1 MGISVVVER
10 PSFQMFQAIS
20 YSLQLVAASCIESFV
35 AAVVVAVVLVWQ
47 VTEHAFFQSA
57 AVAVIDIFVNLV
69 RKVLDQQ
76 HFVLV
81 DPFVARIAQML
92 ALASPSR
99 R

>member
-1 MGISVVVER
+1 MVVER

-35 AAVVVAVVLVWQ
+35 AAVVAVVLVWQ